1 MIVIDCTMEE
11 LRELLGGKSI
21 PLDPQGPLMPFAPHE
36 GELQPTPPLTRLE
49 KLKQAIGKSDE
60 EILVDYCV
68 ENLHCHACP
77 IYAEDAA
84 YCKTHADSCSYNL
97 AEWLRED
104 PALKGETDHP
114 KIVVML

>member
-11 LRELLGGKSI
+11 LRELLDGKSI
-21 PLDPQGPLMPFAPHE
+21 PLDPQGPLVPFAPHD
-36 GELQPTPPLTRLE
+36 GELQPPSSEDERPPLTRLE

-68 ENLHCHACP
+68 ENLQCHACP

-84 YCKTHADSCSYNL
+84 YCKTHVNGCSYSL

-104 PALKGETDHP
+104 PALKGETE
-114 KIVVML
+114 